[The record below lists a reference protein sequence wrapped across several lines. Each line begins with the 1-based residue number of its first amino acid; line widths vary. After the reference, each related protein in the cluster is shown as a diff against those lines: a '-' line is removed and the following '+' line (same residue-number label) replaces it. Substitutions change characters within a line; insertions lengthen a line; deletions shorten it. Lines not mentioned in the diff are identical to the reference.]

1 MVLLSYLD
9 PLRNISPRCDPDT
22 MSTPSQA
29 VFGYMNMGI
38 ALALITAARGKG
50 QTMITLA
57 GTAHFAVYIL
67 AFVFRST
74 RLGMLIRDAVA
85 FKVCLT
91 IGVADEAGPWS
102 ILL

>member
-1 MVLLSYLD
+1 MDLLPYLD
-9 PLRNISPRCDPDT
+9 PPRNIFPRCNPDP
-22 MSTPSQA
+22 TPIRSQA

-91 IGVADEAGPWS
+91 NYFGDEPQP
-102 ILL
+102 